1 MSRWNKDVFLQ
12 FFVRNLPKNPMFESL
27 QSRLEQALK
36 KMRGQAKITE
46 ENIEEALKEIR
57 TALLDADVN
66 FAVVKKF
73 IEDIKTKAVGME
85 VKGNLLPG
93 QLVVKVVY
101 DELVELMGAQKS
113 ELLYA
118 RSGPTIILVAG
129 LQGSGKTT
137 FCGKLAVYL
146 KKKGR
151 QPLLVA
157 ADIYRPAA
165 IDQLKVL
172 GQQANVPVFTVE
184 NANPRDIASES
195 LSHARKYNRDVI
207 IVDTAGR
214 LTIDEEMMNE
224 VQDISKLLNPV
235 ETLFVCDAMTGQD
248 AVNTA
253 KAFHDTLNL
262 TGVVLTKLDG
272 DTRGGAALSIRTVVG
287 KPIKFVGI
295 GEKIDALELFH
306 PERIASRILGM
317 GDILTL
323 VEKAQSEIDE
333 KEAAKLEEKIRK
345 NEFNLQDFLEQLKV
359 IKRMGS
365 LKDLLGMIPGM
376 DSAMRNVQVDDKAFS
391 KVEAIIYSMTQEE
404 RSNPKIINGSRRRR
418 IALGSGSSIQDV
430 NRLLK
435 QFEDM
440 QKMMKMMTKGN
451 MASKMRNFKMPTGFR
466 R

>member
-1 MSRWNKDVFLQ
+1 
-12 FFVRNLPKNPMFESL
+12 MFESL
-27 QSRLEQALK
+27 QSRLELALK

-46 ENIEEALKEIR
+46 ENIDEAIKEIR

-66 FAVVKKF
+66 FNVVKKF
-73 IEDIKTKAVGME
+73 IEDIKNKAVGME

-93 QLVVKVVY
+93 QLIVKIVY

-113 ELLYA
+113 ELIYA

-137 FCGKLAVYL
+137 FCGKLSTFL

-165 IDQLKVL
+165 IEQLKVL
-172 GQQANVPVFTVE
+172 GQQANVPVFTLE
-184 NANPRDIASES
+184 NANPRQIASES
-195 LSHARKYNRDVI
+195 LAHARKYNRDVI

-214 LTIDEEMMNE
+214 LTIDEEMMQE
-224 VQDISKLLNPV
+224 VEDISKLLTPV
-235 ETLFVCDAMTGQD
+235 ETLFVCDSMTGQD

-253 KAFHDTLNL
+253 KAFHERLSL

-391 KVEAIIYSMTQEE
+391 KVEAIIFSMTKDE

-418 IALGSGSSIQDV
+418 IAIGSGSSIQDV

-451 MASKMRNFKMPTGFR
+451 MAQKMRNFKMPTGFR

>member
-1 MSRWNKDVFLQ
+1 
-12 FFVRNLPKNPMFESL
+12 MFESL
-27 QSRLEQALK
+27 QSRLELALK
-36 KMRGQAKITE
+36 KMRGQAKISE

-73 IEDIKTKAVGME
+73 LEDIRSKAVGME

-93 QLVVKVVY
+93 QLIVKVVY

-113 ELLYA
+113 ELIYA

-137 FCGKLAVYL
+137 FCGKLSVYL

-157 ADIYRPAA
+157 GDIYRPAA
-165 IDQLKVL
+165 IEQLKVL
-172 GQQANVPVFTVE
+172 GQQANVPVFTLD
-184 NANPRDIASES
+184 NANPRQIASES
-195 LSHARKYNRDVI
+195 LNYARKYNRDII

-214 LTIDEEMMNE
+214 LTIDEEMMQE
-224 VQDISKLLNPV
+224 VEDISKLLNPV

-253 KAFHDTLNL
+253 KAFHEKLTL

-391 KVEAIIYSMTQEE
+391 KVEAIIFSMTKEE

-418 IALGSGSSIQDV
+418 IAIGSGSSIQDV

>member
-1 MSRWNKDVFLQ
+1 
-12 FFVRNLPKNPMFESL
+12 MFESL

-46 ENIEEALKEIR
+46 ENIEEAVKEIR
-57 TALLDADVN
+57 TAFLDADVN

-73 IEDIKTKAVGME
+73 IEDIKAKAVGME

-137 FCGKLAVYL
+137 FCGKLSVYL

-165 IDQLKVL
+165 IEQLKVL

-184 NANPRDIASES
+184 NANPRQIASDS
-195 LSHARKYNRDVI
+195 LQYARKYNRDVI

-224 VQDISKLLNPV
+224 VEDISKLLNPV

-253 KAFHDTLNL
+253 KAFHERLNL

-376 DSAMRNVQVDDKAFS
+376 DSAMRNVQIDDKAFS
-391 KVEAIIYSMTQEE
+391 KVEAIIFSMTKEE
-404 RSNPKIINGSRRRR
+404 RSNPKIINGGRRRR

>member
-1 MSRWNKDVFLQ
+1 
-12 FFVRNLPKNPMFESL
+12 
-27 QSRLEQALK
+27 
-36 KMRGQAKITE
+36 
-46 ENIEEALKEIR
+46 
-57 TALLDADVN
+57 
-66 FAVVKKF
+66 
-73 IEDIKTKAVGME
+73 
-85 VKGNLLPG
+85 
-93 QLVVKVVY
+93 
-101 DELVELMGAQKS
+101 
-113 ELLYA
+113 
-118 RSGPTIILVAG
+118 
-129 LQGSGKTT
+129 
-137 FCGKLAVYL
+137 
-146 KKKGR
+146 
-151 QPLLVA
+151 
-157 ADIYRPAA
+157 
-165 IDQLKVL
+165 
-172 GQQANVPVFTVE
+172 
-184 NANPRDIASES
+184 
-195 LSHARKYNRDVI
+195 
-207 IVDTAGR
+207 
-214 LTIDEEMMNE
+214 
-224 VQDISKLLNPV
+224 
-235 ETLFVCDAMTGQD
+235 MTGQD

-253 KAFHDTLNL
+253 KAFHERLNL

-376 DSAMRNVQVDDKAFS
+376 DSAMRNVQIDDKAFS
-391 KVEAIIYSMTQEE
+391 KVEAIIFSMTKEE
-404 RSNPKIINGSRRRR
+404 RSNPKIINGGRRRR

>member
-1 MSRWNKDVFLQ
+1 
-12 FFVRNLPKNPMFESL
+12 MFESL
-27 QSRLEQALK
+27 QSRLELALK

-46 ENIEEALKEIR
+46 ENIDEAIKEIR

-66 FAVVKKF
+66 FNVVKKF
-73 IEDIKTKAVGME
+73 IEDIKNKAVGME

-93 QLVVKVVY
+93 QLIVKVVY

-113 ELLYA
+113 ELSYA

-137 FCGKLAVYL
+137 FCGKLSTYL

-157 ADIYRPAA
+157 GDIYRPAA
-165 IDQLKVL
+165 IEQLKIL
-172 GQQANVPVFTVE
+172 GQQANVPVFTLD
-184 NANPRDIASES
+184 NANPRQIATES
-195 LSHARKYNRDVI
+195 LAHARKYNRDVI

-214 LTIDEEMMNE
+214 LTIDEEMMLE
-224 VQDISKLLNPV
+224 VEDISKLLNPV

-253 KAFHDTLNL
+253 KAFHDKLSL

-391 KVEAIIYSMTQEE
+391 KVEAIIFSMTTEE

-418 IALGSGSSIQDV
+418 IAVGSGSSIQDV

-451 MASKMRNFKMPTGFR
+451 MAQKMRNFKMPTGFR

>member
-1 MSRWNKDVFLQ
+1 
-12 FFVRNLPKNPMFESL
+12 MFESL
-27 QSRLEQALK
+27 QSRLELALK
-36 KMRGQAKITE
+36 KMRGQAKISE

-73 IEDIKTKAVGME
+73 LEDIRSKAVGME

-93 QLVVKVVY
+93 QLIVKVVY

-113 ELLYA
+113 ELTYA

-137 FCGKLAVYL
+137 FCGKLSVYL

-157 ADIYRPAA
+157 GDIYRPAA
-165 IDQLKVL
+165 IEQLKVL
-172 GQQANVPVFTVE
+172 GQQANVPVFTLD
-184 NANPRDIASES
+184 NANPRQIASES
-195 LSHARKYNRDVI
+195 LNYARKYNRDII

-214 LTIDEEMMNE
+214 LTIDEEMMQE
-224 VQDISKLLNPV
+224 VEDISKLLNPV

-253 KAFHDTLNL
+253 KAFHEKLTL

-391 KVEAIIYSMTQEE
+391 KVEAIIFSMTKEE

-418 IALGSGSSIQDV
+418 IAIGSGSSIQDV

>member
-1 MSRWNKDVFLQ
+1 
-12 FFVRNLPKNPMFESL
+12 MFESL

-73 IEDIKTKAVGME
+73 IEDIKSKAVGME

-195 LSHARKYNRDVI
+195 LTHARKYNRDVI

>member
-1 MSRWNKDVFLQ
+1 
-12 FFVRNLPKNPMFESL
+12 MFESL

-73 IEDIKTKAVGME
+73 IEDIKSKAVGME

-195 LSHARKYNRDVI
+195 LTHARKYNRDVI

-418 IALGSGSSIQDV
+418 IAVGSGSSIQDV

>member
-1 MSRWNKDVFLQ
+1 
-12 FFVRNLPKNPMFESL
+12 MFESL
-27 QSRLEQALK
+27 QSRLELALK
-36 KMRGQAKITE
+36 KMRGQAKISE

-73 IEDIKTKAVGME
+73 LEDIRAKAVGME

-93 QLVVKVVY
+93 QLIVKVVY

-113 ELLYA
+113 ELMYA

-137 FCGKLAVYL
+137 FCGKLSVYL

-157 ADIYRPAA
+157 GDIYRPAA
-165 IDQLKVL
+165 IEQLKVL
-172 GQQANVPVFTVE
+172 GQQANVPVFTLD
-184 NANPRDIASES
+184 NANPRQIASES
-195 LSHARKYNRDVI
+195 LNYARKYNRDII

-214 LTIDEEMMNE
+214 LTIDEEMMQE
-224 VQDISKLLNPV
+224 VEDISKLLNPV
-235 ETLFVCDAMTGQD
+235 ETLFVCDSMTGQD

-253 KAFHDTLNL
+253 KAFHEKLTL

-391 KVEAIIYSMTQEE
+391 KVEAIIFSMTKEE

-418 IALGSGSSIQDV
+418 IAVGSGSSIQDV